1 MHARLSGGK
10 WVAAISWAVM
20 RFGTVI
26 FDCDSTLCALEGI
39 DELAGERRQAVA
51 ELTDRAMRGE
61 TPLEEVYGSRLE
73 LIRPRRSDVESL
85 AARYIAALI
94 PDAAATIS
102 ALRSEGIEVRILT
115 AGLLPAIRLLAEH
128 LGVPARSVAAVDVQ
142 FSSAG
147 EYERFDDRSPLA
159 RSGGKS
165 TVVKQWLPR
174 LPRPIMMVGD
184 GVTDLEVKPLV
195 DLFVAFAGVVERP
208 AVVSTATHVIRAKS
222 LAPVFALALGQDA
235 PRDPNN
241 LALME
246 RGRALLDADKPTSS
260 K

>member
-1 MHARLSGGK
+1 
-10 WVAAISWAVM
+10 M

-39 DELAGERRQAVA
+39 DELAGERKAAVA

-61 TPLEEVYGSRLE
+61 IPLEDAYGSRLA
-73 LIRPRRSDVESL
+73 LIRPKRADVESL
-85 AARYIAALI
+85 AARYIGALI
-94 PDAAATIS
+94 PDAAATIV

-128 LGVPARSVAAVDVQ
+128 LGIAAGNVAAVDIQ
-142 FSSAG
+142 FNSAG
-147 EYERFDDRSPLA
+147 EYDRFDDRSPLA
-159 RSGGKS
+159 RSGGKA
-165 TVVKQWLPR
+165 TVVRQWLPR

-195 DLFVAFAGVVERP
+195 DLFVAFAGVVERD
-208 AVVSTATHVIRAKS
+208 AVVRNATRVIRARS
-222 LAPVFALALGQDA
+222 LAPVLAIALHDEP

-241 LALME
+241 LELLQ
-246 RGRALLDADKPTSS
+246 RGRDMLEADPLNSS
-260 K
+260 PP